1 MKYLIKN
8 KTIKTIVLLLDG
20 KTKYLFP
27 KGDRLGRDK
36 IEINKLTGQVK
47 NAKSLKFLQITKVE
61 N

>member
-8 KTIKTIVLLLDG
+8 KTTKNIVLLLDG
-20 KTKYLFP
+20 KTKYLYP

-36 IEINKLTGQVK
+36 TTVNKLTGQLK
-47 NAKSLKFLQITKVE
+47 NAKTLKFLQISKEE